1 MTFRI
6 PRVWRWMAAS
16 AALAAAIGGSAAVA
30 QIPSPPSTIF
40 GSISDSGGQVPE
52 HLPIQA
58 YVGDKLCNDNT
69 PSETKFTGEGS
80 ARVTV
85 YVVNVLSAEQTPG
98 CGKANGDVRI
108 KVGDRFAT
116 TPAKW
121 QAGAVRLDITFGNA
135 TPAPIPT
142 FTPVPTPTRDP
153 NATPLTNAQ
162 GTPISEGSP
171 GAAGVGTIP
180 AGSPG
185 AGSPI
190 PTLKGGVTNSTPGA
204 VAASAGGGGGGGFP
218 LWGVAVLVLG
228 GIALVGGGVGYA
240 MSRSRE
246 GDIDDP
252 DPYAPPSDDAGL

>member
-1 MTFRI
+1 MTFPL
-6 PRVWRWMAAS
+6 PRMWRWVVAT
-16 AALAAAIGGSAAVA
+16 AALGAAIGGSAAVA

-40 GSISDSGGQVPE
+40 GSISDSAGPVAEG
-52 HLPIQA
+52 LPIQA

-98 CGKANGDVRI
+98 CGKENGDVRI
-108 KVGDRFAT
+108 KVGDRFAS

-121 QAGAVRLDITFGNA
+121 KAGAVRLDVTFGNA

-142 FTPVPTPTRDP
+142 FTPVPTPTKDP
-153 NATPLTNAQ
+153 NAVATNAQ
-162 GTPISEGSP
+162 GTPIP
-171 GAAGVGTIP
+171 QGAVGTIP

-190 PTLKGGVTNSTPGA
+190 PTLKGGVTNSTPG
-204 VAASAGGGGGGGFP
+204 VNQASAGDGGGGFP

-240 MSRSRE
+240 MSRNR
-246 GDIDDP
+246 DDDDDDLYPPPP
-252 DPYAPPSDDAGL
+252 DDSLQ